1 MSMSR
6 TFDYLVCF
14 SVYSLIILII
24 GKSSFGESDSIGKF
38 FIGERKCGFW
48 RLFCTFV
55 GTWVS
60 AATILGY
67 TGNVFENG
75 TSVIAVTVIPWF
87 IGAGLLY
94 LISGRIYDCDMLT
107 IPQFIGERYHS
118 RFLRTCC
125 ALLLSGGYVF
135 YLVIQIKGF
144 GIAAA
149 TLLNIDYKVA
159 IFLVYLFILYSTFG
173 GFNSV
178 TKTDGGNLIMLTISI
193 VVVYFVV
200 VGGIEGSGFLTNAE
214 VFSRNAAGSGTDS
227 FGNLMK
233 DYSLTMYLTMFF
245 GWGMGLAANPQYL
258 IRIVAAKS
266 RETARKVLICSL
278 VFLTFFYF
286 CLTQIGL
293 GLRILFPYL
302 SYYFGS
308 DDIFVYAINYLLR
321 SRFSGFFLI
330 SVIGACSA
338 NLHQLAAGH
347 HHLFAAGGG
356 RQHQQHRCGVIIH
369 NAGIFRAGQLAQ
381 QLRQRAVAVPA
392 SGAVQIVLQR
402 YGRLHG
408 LHDRGNGLFRLLR
421 APQVGMQ
428 HGSGQVYHRA

>member
-1 MSMSR
+1 MSR

-24 GKSSFGESDSIGKF
+24 GKSSFSESDSIGKF

-87 IGAGLLY
+87 IGAGLLC
-94 LISGRIYDCDMLT
+94 LISGRIYDCDLLT
-107 IPQFIGERYHS
+107 IPQFIGDRYHS
-118 RFLRTCC
+118 RLLRTCC
-125 ALLLSGGYVF
+125 ALLLSSGYVF

-214 VFSRNAAGSGTDS
+214 VFNRNAAVSGTGS

-245 GWGMGLAANPQYL
+245 GWGMGLATNPQYL

-266 RETARKVLICSL
+266 CETARKVLICSL

-293 GLRILFPYL
+293 GLRILFP
-302 SYYFGS
+302 
-308 DDIFVYAINYLLR
+308 DR
-321 SRFSGFFLI
+321 K
-330 SVIGACSA
+330 SV
-338 NLHQLAAGH
+338 
-347 HHLFAAGGG
+347 
-356 RQHQQHRCGVIIH
+356 V
-369 NAGIFRAGQLAQ
+369 
-381 QLRQRAVAVPA
+381 
-392 SGAVQIVLQR
+392 
-402 YGRLHG
+402 
-408 LHDRGNGLFRLLR
+408 
-421 APQVGMQ
+421 
-428 HGSGQVYHRA
+428 